1 MGKKGGLKS
10 TVSLLDFADF
20 ERIHEASLKILQE
33 TGIVFQCDEAVE
45 LFKKHGAKAQGQR
58 VYIPKN
64 LVDKAVANLKR
75 TYVLEGRNQ
84 ERDVVI
90 GEDFAVQ
97 PNAGAVYVQ
106 DLDNGRRL
114 ATIED
119 YGNIMR
125 LSQASKVINLVGAH
139 PLNPSNVPDEYKHLY
154 MCYEVIKNSDKP
166 ALGWC
171 MSKQHAK
178 EYLDMLEISMGRVPE
193 EAKGKQYSNVSVNP
207 LSPLSWAK
215 ETCETIMEY
224 GRRGQ
229 GIYFLPCIMAGL
241 TGPMKPL
248 GMMVLQNTEILSGIV
263 FSYLLN
269 PETPVVYSPSSSVG
283 YMKRASYI
291 TGSPEMMMINGPLL
305 QMGHDYYH
313 MPTRCMCGM
322 TDAKVPD
329 AQGGLETMQNVM
341 MGIFS
346 GADIINECLGVLDAI
361 MTTSYEKHIIDEEI
375 IARCLY
381 IKEGIDTSEEALS
394 VDVIQE
400 VGPGGSYLTHI
411 NTFEHFKETFS
422 NSISECE
429 NYNDW
434 HAEGAFDIVERA
446 NKRYKEILDAAPETL
461 LDSEIDKEVKKYM
474 EKIMS

>member
-1 MGKKGGLKS
+1 MGRKNGLQA
-10 TVSLLDFADF
+10 TVSLLEFKDY
-20 ERIHEASLKILQE
+20 ERIHEASLKILRE

-45 LFKKHGAKAQGQR
+45 LFKKHGATVDGQR
-58 VYIPKN
+58 VYIPKE
-64 LVDKAVANLKR
+64 LVDNAIANLKR
-75 TYVLEGRNQ
+75 TYVIEARNS
-84 ERDVVI
+84 ENNVEI
-90 GEDFAVQ
+90 GKEFAVQ

-119 YGNIMR
+119 YGNLMR
-125 LSQASKVINLVGAH
+125 LAQASKVINLVGAH
-139 PLNPSNVPDEYKHLY
+139 PLNPSDVPDEFKHLY
-154 MCYEVIKNSDKP
+154 MCYEIIKNSDKP
-166 ALGWC
+166 VLGWC
-171 MSKQHAK
+171 MSGKHAN
-178 EYLDMLEISMGRVPE
+178 EYLDLLEISMGFAPGESAGV
-193 EAKGKQYSNVSVNP
+193 QYSNVSVNP

-215 ETCETIMEY
+215 ETCETMMAY
-224 GRRGQ
+224 GNRGQ
-229 GIYFLPCIMAGL
+229 GLYLLPCIMAGL
-241 TGPMKPL
+241 TGPMKPF

-269 PETPVVYSPSSSVG
+269 PATPIVSSPSSSVG

-291 TGSPEMMMINGPLL
+291 TGTPEMMMINGPLL
-305 QMGHDYYH
+305 QMAHDYYH

-322 TDAKVPD
+322 TDAKIPD
-329 AQGGLETMQNVM
+329 AQAGLETMQNVM

-375 IARCLY
+375 IERCLY
-381 IKEGIDTSEEALS
+381 IKEGVDTSDEALS

-400 VGPGGSYLTHI
+400 VGPGGSYLTHV
-411 NTFEHFKETFS
+411 NTFENFKDTFS

-434 HAEGAFDIVERA
+434 HADGAFDVVERA
-446 NKRYKEILDAAPETL
+446 NKRYKEILAAAPDTM
-461 LDSEIDKEVKKYM
+461 LDAEIDKEVRKYM
-474 EKIMS
+474 DKVMA